1 MLQYVDDLL
10 LSGEWE
16 KVIKEATVKLGKK
29 KKDSRVSEYKGFYKY
44 HYLRQGKELRQFLGL
59 VGCCRAWIEDFL
71 FWADLCVTF

>member
-29 KKDSRVSEYKGFYKY
+29 KKGLKSVRIQGILQVPLPQTRKGVEAVFRVGGVLQSM
-44 HYLRQGKELRQFLGL
+44 
-59 VGCCRAWIEDFL
+59 D
-71 FWADLCVTF
+71 